1 MAAPYP
7 FDLGSH
13 HRRVT
18 TTNPTAQI
26 WFDRGLLWCYGFNHE
41 EAIFCFQRALDA
53 DPDCAMA
60 YWGIAYANG
69 PFYNMPWN
77 FFSPAEA
84 AVAVARCHEAVE
96 AAHARAAGTSA
107 CEQALIAALRHRFPS
122 DKPTDPAGFR
132 DWDLAYCDAMH
143 QVHGEHPDDL
153 DVIALFAES
162 LITMTPWQLWDIARS
177 EPAPG
182 AHTLEA
188 MRVLEDALIR
198 IEGGKLAPHVGV
210 LHMYIHTM
218 EMSPAPERALAAA
231 DTLAAIATDS
241 GHLHHMPS
249 HIYVLC
255 GMYEEALSV
264 SEKAVAADNRYLEY
278 AGPHNFYTTARCH
291 DLHLLMYAGMLLG
304 RQAPALSA
312 ARAITATLTPDVLRT
327 DKPHMAITLEGYY
340 SMMMHV
346 LVRFGQWQAIVDEP
360 LPDDPALYCVTTAM
374 YHYAKGVAHAAMGDI
389 SRASAARECF
399 LAAHAAVPANRR
411 FFNNSAR
418 DILAIGAAMLEG
430 ELAYRKGN
438 YDAAFHQL
446 RLAVHRDDNL
456 AYTEPW
462 AWMHPPRHALGAL
475 LLEQGHVEEA
485 AAVYCADLGLDGRL
499 SRPMQH
505 PDNVW
510 SLHGYVECLERLG
523 RDSEAARL
531 RPRLERAR
539 ARTDVDVRASCCC
552 RSITP

>member
-1 MAAPYP
+1 
-7 FDLGSH
+7 
-13 HRRVT
+13 
-18 TTNPTAQI
+18 
-26 WFDRGLLWCYGFNHE
+26 
-41 EAIFCFQRALDA
+41 
-53 DPDCAMA
+53 
-60 YWGIAYANG
+60 
-69 PFYNMPWN
+69 
-77 FFSPAEA
+77 
-84 AVAVARCHEAVE
+84 
-96 AAHARAAGTSA
+96 
-107 CEQALIAALRHRFPS
+107 
-122 DKPTDPAGFR
+122 
-132 DWDLAYCDAMH
+132 
-143 QVHGEHPDDL
+143 
-153 DVIALFAES
+153 
-162 LITMTPWQLWDIARS
+162 
-177 EPAPG
+177 
-182 AHTLEA
+182 
-188 MRVLEDALIR
+188 
-198 IEGGKLAPHVGV
+198 
-210 LHMYIHTM
+210 
-218 EMSPAPERALAAA
+218 
-231 DTLAAIATDS
+231 
-241 GHLHHMPS
+241 MPS

-264 SEKAVAADNRYLEY
+264 SEEAVAADNRYLEY

-291 DLHLLMYAGMLLG
+291 DLHLKMYAGMLLG

-312 ARAITATLTPDVLRT
+312 ARAITATLTPDVLRA

-411 FFNNSAR
+411 FFFNNSAR

-485 AAVYCADLGLDGRL
+485 AAVYSADLGLDGHI

-510 SLHGYVECLERLG
+510 EP
-523 RDSEAARL
+523 ARL
-531 RPRLERAR
+531 CGMSKSAGVRPRSRTIPSAARAR
-539 ARTDVDVRASCCC
+539 ACSHRCGDSRLVLLSNLYGLILRVLVGTS
-552 RSITP
+552 